1 VYEHILARV
10 CRRGDLVHDPLAGSG
25 SSGLAAEKLGLDLVW
40 RGCDIDL
47 EYAEQT
53 GQG

>member
-1 VYEHILARV
+1 M
-10 CRRGDLVHDPLAGSG
+10 
-25 SSGLAAEKLGLDLVW
+25 AADKLGLDLVW
-40 RGCDIDL
+40 RGCDIDP

>member
-1 VYEHILARV
+1 MLQP
-10 CRRGDLVHDPLAGSG
+10 CDAGG
-25 SSGLAAEKLGLDLVW
+25 LDSSPTVAAEKLGLDLVW
-40 RGCDIDL
+40 RGCDIDP